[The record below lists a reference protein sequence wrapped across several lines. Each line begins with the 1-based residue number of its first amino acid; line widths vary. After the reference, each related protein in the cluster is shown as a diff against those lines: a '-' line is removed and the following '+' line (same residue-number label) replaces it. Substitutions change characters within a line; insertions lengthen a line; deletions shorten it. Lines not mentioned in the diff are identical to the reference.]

1 MSFWLLT
8 RSLCM
13 VWTLDCPAWSKA
25 EWKRPPNTKK
35 LTNHSRWWSWKPKD
49 CHNSQ
54 LSWVL
59 REKNNLVAS
68 DGKDRLG
75 LSEMLEAFE
84 AAWKRYWHQGKARHV
99 KNLIIFNNYSSK
111 EERES
116 RKKQEDKGM
125 KTRTAEHV
133 DKTDRINDGIPLL
146 LQRWIV

>member
-1 MSFWLLT
+1 MSLWLLT

-59 REKNNLVAS
+59 REKPTLLHPTAKIGWGWV
-68 DGKDRLG
+68 KCWRRLK
-75 LSEMLEAFE
+75 LPE
-84 AAWKRYWHQGKARHV
+84 RDIDIKARQGMWRIW
-99 KNLIIFNNYSSK
+99 LFNNYSSK

-125 KTRTAEHV
+125 KTRTAENV